1 MEKRKMMMIQ
11 QQRMKLEQIEKQR
24 VQMIKDEEEEAQKEN
39 GTPELEE
46 DDLDWAEGN
55 GTQNE
60 RSYDE
65 EEEWKRNMEIQ

>member
-1 MEKRKMMMIQ
+1 MMMIQ

-24 VQMIKDEEEEAQKEN
+24 VQMMKDEEEEARKEN
-39 GTPELEE
+39 AAPEIEE

>member
-24 VQMIKDEEEEAQKEN
+24 VQMMKDEEEEAQKEN

>member
-1 MEKRKMMMIQ
+1 MMMIQ

>member
-1 MEKRKMMMIQ
+1 MMMIQ

-24 VQMIKDEEEEAQKEN
+24 VQMMKDEEEEARKEN
-39 GTPELEE
+39 AAPEIEE

-65 EEEWKRNMEIQ
+65 EEEWKRNMEI

>member
-24 VQMIKDEEEEAQKEN
+24 VQMMKDEEEEARKEN
-39 GTPELEE
+39 AAPEIEE

-65 EEEWKRNMEIQ
+65 EEEWKRNMEI

>member
-1 MEKRKMMMIQ
+1 MIQ

-24 VQMIKDEEEEAQKEN
+24 VQMMKDEEEEARKEN
-39 GTPELEE
+39 AAPEIEE

-65 EEEWKRNMEIQ
+65 EEEWKRNMEI

>member
-1 MEKRKMMMIQ
+1 MMMIQ

-24 VQMIKDEEEEAQKEN
+24 VQMMKDEEEEAQKEN